1 MDNPNEIDMDISKN
15 IDGID
20 PMTVELIKMSERIKI
35 FSKLRNLIYEK
46 QYEHDNDA
54 ADLLG
59 WAYEKLAD

>member
-1 MDNPNEIDMDISKN
+1 MDNPNEINMDISKN

-46 QYEHDNDA
+46 QYDKDETA
-54 ADLLG
+54 ASVLG
-59 WAYEKLAD
+59 WAYERLVD

>member
-1 MDNPNEIDMDISKN
+1 MDNPNEIDMDISKS

-46 QYEHDNDA
+46 QYEKDNDA

-59 WAYEKLAD
+59 WAYEKMAD